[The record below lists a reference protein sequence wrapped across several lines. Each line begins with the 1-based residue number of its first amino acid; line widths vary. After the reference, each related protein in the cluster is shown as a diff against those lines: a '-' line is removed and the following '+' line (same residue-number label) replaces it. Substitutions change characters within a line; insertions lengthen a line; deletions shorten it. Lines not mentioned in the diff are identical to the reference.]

1 MFPPLPLKGRLSR
14 KVQATPTED
23 VQSECFY
30 PSCEIAT
37 PTYTPALEGQYV
49 ETITPPPPP
58 PHIQISHLSP
68 PHPPYSTLPTFTSVS
83 PLSLR
88 SPSLRPSLPSHIY
101 PLPASVPH
109 DHIPPFTSPIS
120 PIPSPPAHSGLSAP
134 HDHFPPFTSPIS
146 PIPSPSHTQWSA
158 SWSSVVSGR
167 MRRKLLRESRQPST
181 STWLVP
187 SESSRGASPL
197 LLHTTSMYS
206 R

>member
-1 MFPPLPLKGRLSR
+1 MSNRNASTHHAKLPLPPTLLLW
-14 KVQATPTED
+14 KVSTWK
-23 VQSECFY
+23 
-30 PSCEIAT
+30 PS
-37 PTYTPALEGQYV
+37 L
-49 ETITPPPPP
+49 
-58 PHIQISHLSP
+58 PHLLRHTSTSLTSHLSP
-68 PHPPYSTLPTFTSVS
+68 PHPPNSTLPTFTSTTS
-83 PLSLR
+83 LPLQ

-101 PLPASVPH
+101 PLPA
-109 DHIPPFTSPIS
+109 
-120 PIPSPPAHSGLSAP
+120 SAP

-187 SESSRGASPL
+187 SESSRGVLPL

>member
-68 PHPPYSTLPTFTSVS
+68 PHPPYSTLPTFTSTTS
-83 PLSLR
+83 LPLQ
-88 SPSLRPSLPSHIY
+88 SPSLRPSLPSRIY
-101 PLPASVPH
+101 PLPASAPH

-120 PIPSPPAHSGLSAP
+120 PIPSPSR
-134 HDHFPPFTSPIS
+134 I
-146 PIPSPSHTQWSA
+146 QWSA

-187 SESSRGASPL
+187 SESSKGASPL